1 MQTIVD
7 NMPGG
12 IGAGVYTQAAK
23 ALYRMGVNEVGS
35 FAEALKLTGPEGSM
49 GGAVRQMLAL
59 GKQGENALKLAYLQG
74 KGEAEVY
81 NAHKAGELGSGKGAV
96 RPDAGTVYRGDKAV
110 SGDKS
115 ADEAFLKLTA
125 QSTGTAIHRMMQGLE
140 NNAKGCIK
148 AAAGEMFFAGDAG
161 SETVMHETFHAL
173 NQWSAETGQAV
184 MDRLL
189 NYLVQQSGAES
200 TEKLRPELPR
210 QVRRGRAAA
219 DLQPGS
225 RGRIHRRRH
234 GDGIRHGGE
243 FPALCAPA
251 GGRGTDERRR
261 PGHHREGDGQDPEPA
276 GECACRRGA
285 LLSKK
290 RPPTPPPRLRRA

>member
-1 MQTIVD
+1 MQTIAD

-49 GGAVRQMLAL
+49 GGAVRQVLAL

-200 TEKLRPELPR
+200 TEKLIQSYL
-210 QVRRGRAAA
+210 
-219 DLQPGS
+219 D
-225 RGRIHRRRH
+225 
-234 GDGIRHGGE
+234 
-243 FPALCAPA
+243 
-251 GGRGTDERRR
+251 
-261 PGHHREGDGQDPEPA
+261 
-276 GECACRRGA
+276 
-285 LLSKK
+285 K
-290 RPPTPPPRLRRA
+290 